1 MKEWTRPKW
10 MRHLHTINHHKWLVM
25 KHCFALGLYRQGLW
39 HDLSKYS
46 PAEFIPGVK
55 YYTGKSSPHNGE
67 RADLGYSGAWLHHKG
82 RNKHHMEYWI
92 DYGVPGEDERDA
104 DAGAVCRRDVL
115 RPARGL

>member
-92 DYGVPGEDERDA
+92 DYAPG
-104 DAGAVCRRDVL
+104 RR
-115 RPARGL
+115 